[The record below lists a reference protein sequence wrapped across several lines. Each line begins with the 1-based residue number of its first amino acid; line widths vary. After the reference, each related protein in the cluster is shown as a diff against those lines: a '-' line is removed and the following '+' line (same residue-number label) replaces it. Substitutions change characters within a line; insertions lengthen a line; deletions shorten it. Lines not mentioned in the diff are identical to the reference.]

1 MREKKNVKMCFR
13 MLCTEAYTR
22 EKLLS
27 NKIYKNSFNFYD
39 SYIIFYIIF
48 EHSFGYD
55 SQINWKNT
63 EKISMA
69 PAQG

>member
-27 NKIYKNSFNFYD
+27 NKIYKNSFNLRFVY
-39 SYIIFYIIF
+39 Y
-48 EHSFGYD
+48 
-55 SQINWKNT
+55 K
-63 EKISMA
+63 KI
-69 PAQG
+69 